1 MDLNIIIV
9 YLACFIVLFIIGKV
23 FYLPLKHI
31 IKLVLNSFLG
41 GFLIYIV
48 NIIGTSFEFH
58 IGLNF
63 WTALFTGMLGVP
75 GVVLLVLIKILIGN

>member
-9 YLACFIVLFIIGKV
+9 YAACLVVLFIIGKV

-31 IKLVLNSFLG
+31 IKLLINSILG

-48 NIIGTSFEFH
+48 NIVGSSFSFH
-58 IGLNF
+58 VGLNF

-75 GVVLLVLIKILIGN
+75 GVVVLVLIKILLGS

>member
-1 MDLNIIIV
+1 MDLNVIIV
-9 YLACFIVLFIIGKV
+9 YGACLIVLFIIGRV

-31 IKLVLNSFLG
+31 FKLLINSVLG

-48 NIIGTSFEFH
+48 NVVGSSFGFH

-63 WTALFTGMLGVP
+63 WTAGFTGMLGVP
-75 GVVLLVLIKILIGN
+75 GVVLLVLIKILLGN